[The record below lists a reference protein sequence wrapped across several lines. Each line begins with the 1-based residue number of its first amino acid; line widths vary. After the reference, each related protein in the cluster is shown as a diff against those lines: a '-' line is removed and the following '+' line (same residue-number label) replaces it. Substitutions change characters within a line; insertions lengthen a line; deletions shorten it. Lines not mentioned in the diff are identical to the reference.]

1 MLISLGNRVDSD
13 ALKWRKRKL
22 EENLGEKD
30 VFGIGSQ
37 TFVPLQNKI
46 KQKTTCFLPVTNSYG
61 HLVDWCNI
69 VN

>member
-30 VFGIGSQ
+30 IWYWVSDICSFTKQSKTKNYMFFASDKFIWSFGR
-37 TFVPLQNKI
+37 
-46 KQKTTCFLPVTNSYG
+46 
-61 HLVDWCNI
+61 LVQYC
-69 VN
+69 